1 MNSQFIPTI
10 IMLLVLVISP
20 STLAFASTSSDSDG
34 DNDDY
39 LKIRQATIDANS
51 DEISAFLETHG
62 HIPTNGDGG
71 ALGYGILTNEGLD
84 AVVVSATHAG
94 VYDSEEQSNVSDS
107 VWHNHYVTLSKDS
120 DDCGNDSKI
129 ESITFES
136 PGQVNVGD
144 DNADLTKL
152 PASFSGKDALSG
164 DDLTI
169 NPGTSVKDVVS
180 FKLAPHFNDNGDL
193 EAVCVTN
200 LQSAENIVFDNNNNG
215 NSDESSNSD
224 DSSSSASSDDNSGSS
239 SSSSSSGSNDDSSN
253 SASNDD
259 GNEASQGIRQSQIS
273 TQLGVCVSSDGT
285 FISCNNLNDQNQA
298 NSGNNAAAQGG
309 GKDNED
315 DDENDGDTAN
325 QGIGQ
330 SQSSNQNALCVS
342 GSGTFDSCNNFN
354 AQNQQN
360 SGNNAL
366 AQQGGSGSNSNSA
379 NQGIAQSQSS
389 NQGSGVVSGGNT
401 AGSGNNANIQS
412 QTNTG
417 NNALAQQGD
426 R

>member
-1 MNSQFIPTI
+1 MNSQFIPI
-10 IMLLVLVISP
+10 IIVLLVLVISP

-51 DEISAFLETHG
+51 DEMSAFLETHG

-136 PGQVNVGD
+136 PGQVDIRD

-224 DSSSSASSDDNSGSS
+224 DSSSSAS
-239 SSSSSSGSNDDSSN
+239 NDE
-253 SASNDD
+253 

-309 GKDNED
+309 GKDNDD

-325 QGIGQ
+325 QGIGP